1 MAVVAAGGTTGVAV
15 TGAAGG
21 GGFTIINCCGTG
33 SADGCSGVCTGVTA
47 VVPGCVAS
55 CAPAGKQEKMD
66 SSRKKVNKAPEI
78 NFIKLIN
85 DKTP

>member
-1 MAVVAAGGTTGVAV
+1 
-15 TGAAGG
+15 
-21 GGFTIINCCGTG
+21 
-33 SADGCSGVCTGVTA
+33 